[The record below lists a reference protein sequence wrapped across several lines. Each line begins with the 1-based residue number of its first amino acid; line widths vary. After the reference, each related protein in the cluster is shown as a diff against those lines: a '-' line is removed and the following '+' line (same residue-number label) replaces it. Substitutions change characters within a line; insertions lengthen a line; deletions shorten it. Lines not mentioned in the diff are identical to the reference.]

1 MNRIAELRKAAGLSQ
16 TDLANMLGI
25 SQNTLSQYENELRRP
40 SSRVITELS
49 DYFNVTPNYIL
60 CIPEPPQADKKDASL
75 FEVTLIKRL
84 TNEDDVNAFLRL
96 GWKLLYVG
104 QGMSFSDYDG
114 SGYAEVIYTLGWFGD
129 PDEAKAAPIELQD
142 FADMYPDLL

>member
-40 SSRVITELS
+40 SSSVITELS

-60 CIPEPPQADKKDASL
+60 CIPEPPKADKKDTSL
-75 FEVTLIKRL
+75 LDVTLIKVL
-84 TNEDDVNAFLRL
+84 TREEDVNAFLRL
-96 GWKLLYVG
+96 GWKLLNVG
-104 QGMSFSDYDG
+104 QDKETWDDG
-114 SGYAEVIYTLGWFGD
+114 RGYSQVVYTVGWFGN
-129 PDEAKAAPIELQD
+129 PNEAKAAQIELQD
-142 FADMYPDLL
+142 EAEDYREYI